1 MLLATVLLLRKRFT
15 SCLVLGNGHYEGA
28 VRLWQSHKN
37 KRGRY
42 AMNDVFTADTI
53 KNLLAPLLE
62 KGFSFEYTH
71 EKGGDSSC
79 VYIGRFRKGK
89 DFFDWREVS
98 GGNEINF
105 VVFVK
110 GEYKFPSLK
119 YLYKKEFR
127 SFKLKHLLRKETLA
141 EKRAFYARLLL
152 KELQNKPD
160 FFGIEK

>member
-1 MLLATVLLLRKRFT
+1 MSNT
-15 SCLVLGNGHYEGA
+15 
-28 VRLWQSHKN
+28 
-37 KRGRY
+37 
-42 AMNDVFTADTI
+42 FTAETI

-119 YLYKKEFR
+119 DLYKKEFR
-127 SFKLKHLLRKETLA
+127 AFTFKHLLKRETMA
-141 EKRAFYARLLL
+141 EKRDFYAKLLL
-152 KELQNKPD
+152 KELQDKPT
-160 FFGIEK
+160 FFGIALN

>member
-1 MLLATVLLLRKRFT
+1 M
-15 SCLVLGNGHYEGA
+15 S
-28 VRLWQSHKN
+28 
-37 KRGRY
+37 
-42 AMNDVFTADTI
+42 DIFTAETI

-62 KGFSFEYTH
+62 KGFTFEYTH

-105 VVFVK
+105 VVWVK

-127 SFKLKHLLRKETLA
+127 AFSIKHLLKGRHLRKRENFTPTC
-141 EKRAFYARLLL
+141 F
-152 KELQNKPD
+152 
-160 FFGIEK
+160 

>member
-1 MLLATVLLLRKRFT
+1 MSNT
-15 SCLVLGNGHYEGA
+15 
-28 VRLWQSHKN
+28 
-37 KRGRY
+37 
-42 AMNDVFTADTI
+42 FTAETI
-53 KNLLAPLLE
+53 KNLLTPLLE

-98 GGNEINF
+98 GGDEINF
-105 VVFVK
+105 VVWVK

-127 SFKLKHLLRKETLA
+127 AFSLKHLFKKPTIA
-141 EKRAFYARLLL
+141 EKRAFYAGLLIN
-152 KELQNKPD
+152 ELQTKPD
-160 FFGIEK
+160 FFGIK